1 MSSRRPPEAQHELQE
16 APKTSSRRPNMSSR
30 SRNHVIYEFLLL
42 GTSKNIGLAAFLA
55 SKTQP
60 NRGFGGPE
68 NAKARILRGFRGCR
82 TMVSEASRRE
92 TTYFTWFGDIFARE
106 SLPGGLRKT
115 SGGSPE
121 APEAARRAPRQ
132 PRDVSGRSKS
142 TYFTWFRSGAA
153 LKSLVKY
160 VVLAPGTLQN
170 LGLAALFNRKP
181 RPNRHFWSLE
191 GPKVRKTR
199 VIFDLKLPRTGSW
212 PGSPH
217 LRRPRNPRRF
227 YCIG

>member
-1 MSSRRPPEAQHELQE
+1 
-16 APKTSSRRPNMSSR
+16 MSSR

-60 NRGFGGPE
+60 NRGFGGME
-68 NAKARILRGFRGCR
+68 GAKARILRGLRGCR
-82 TMVSEASRRE
+82 TMVSEACRRE
-92 TTYFTWFGDIFARE
+92 ATYFTWFGGIFARE

-121 APEAARRAPRQ
+121 APEAATRAPRQ
-132 PRDVSGRSKS
+132 PRDVSGRQKS
-142 TYFTWFRSGAA
+142 SYFTWFRGGAA

-170 LGLAALFNRKP
+170 RGVAALFNRQP
-181 RPNRHFWSLE
+181 RPNLHFWSLK
-191 GPKVRKTR
+191 GPKVRKTQ

-212 PGSPH
+212 PESPH
-217 LRRPRNPRRF
+217 CRRPRTPRGI
-227 YCIG
+227 YCID